1 MLYTLMT
8 SNNCPSA
15 DYDTARAPYADFVQE
30 PWWNVA
36 VARRKADADKLSATL
51 HSLCTE
57 SAAFLAAALTHDT
70 SSSSNNISSSS
81 IDSAAAAAQ
90 QQAQYVAQL
99 CTADTFGRI
108 VGMFEQ
114 NNVGVRRASP
124 LGNVFSAAVGQSDS
138 PLVQRSLP
146 ALHSI
151 IAAASAM
158 DESDDG
164 CSDDECSDYDE
175 ELDSYCT
182 PAPTAA
188 AAGTDNCEAE
198 VHADESLEDILDKY
212 EVDSLFQPLD
222 GTALYTLICCMNHR

>member
-1 MLYTLMT
+1 
-8 SNNCPSA
+8 
-15 DYDTARAPYADFVQE
+15 
-30 PWWNVA
+30 
-36 VARRKADADKLSATL
+36 L

-57 SAAFLAAALTHDT
+57 SATFLAAALTHDNDN
-70 SSSSNNISSSS
+70 SSSSSSSS
-81 IDSAAAAAQ
+81 S
-90 QQAQYVAQL
+90 AQYVAQL

-124 LGNVFSAAVGQSDS
+124 LGNVFSAAVAHSDS

-158 DESDDG
+158 DECDDASDDV
-164 CSDDECSDYDE
+164 SDDDCSDYDE

-182 PAPTAA
+182 PAPTTAA
-188 AAGTDNCEAE
+188 AAAAAATGVDEAE
-198 VHADESLEDILDKY
+198 VYVDESLKEILDKY

-222 GTALYTLICCMNHR
+222 GTALYTLICCMNHRSVRDAIIHICVSMLMIRLSFLMHTLALCCQAQPCTWCHTCMLATYQSVTDN